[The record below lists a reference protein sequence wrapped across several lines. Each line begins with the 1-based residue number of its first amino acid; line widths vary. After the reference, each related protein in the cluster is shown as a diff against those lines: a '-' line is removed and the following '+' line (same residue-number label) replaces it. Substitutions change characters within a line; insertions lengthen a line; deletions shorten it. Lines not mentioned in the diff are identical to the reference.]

1 MSIENKIDIEIFK
14 VIKSAM
20 RKSSDVEE
28 MGTSLVQLLTATL
41 GIKGCTLFVANPDKK
56 ELEILTSFG
65 LSTGYLTKGAISS
78 QKSIAAI
85 YNQEPMV
92 ITDTTQ
98 TDLLQYPEHAQKEGI
113 KSIISLP
120 VVFSNKVIG
129 ALRLY
134 HHLFWAVSDQDL
146 ETLMLFADHVGM
158 AMMYTRLLN
167 AFMLIKGTVEG
178 IHDIWIDSYSDVI

>member
-1 MSIENKIDIEIFK
+1 MSSENKIDIEIFK

-20 RKSSDVEE
+20 RTSSDLEE
-28 MGTSLVQLLTATL
+28 MTNSLVQILTGAL
-41 GIKGCTLFVANPDKK
+41 GVKGCTLFVSNPDKK

-65 LSTGYLTKGAISS
+65 LSPDYLTKGAISS

-85 YNQEPMV
+85 YNKEPQK
-92 ITDTTQ
+92 IIDTAS
-98 TDLLQYPEHAQKEGI
+98 TDLLQYPEETQKEGI

-120 VVFSNKVIG
+120 VVFSDKVIG

-134 HHLFWAVSDQDL
+134 SHDSWDISDYDL
-146 ETLMLFADHVGM
+146 EALMLFADHVGM

-167 AFMLIKGTVEG
+167 AFVHIKDTVEN
-178 IHDIWIDSYSDVI
+178 IHDIWIDAY